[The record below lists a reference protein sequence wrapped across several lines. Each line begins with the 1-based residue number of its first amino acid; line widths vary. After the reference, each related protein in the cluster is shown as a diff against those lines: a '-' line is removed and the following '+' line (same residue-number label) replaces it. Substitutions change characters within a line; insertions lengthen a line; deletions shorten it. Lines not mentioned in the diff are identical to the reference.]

1 MTRRSDDGL
10 AYHSWFDS
18 GLSLVER
25 VIVLKSDSPDD
36 EIDTNMSLHF
46 IKCIA
51 TLENLNDKPI
61 CVILNSTGGDM
72 YASLAIYDRI
82 KDSHCAVCVRGYGA
96 IMSGASI
103 I

>member
-72 YASLAIYDRI
+72 IGLRI
-82 KDSHCAVCVRGYGA
+82 LIVLFVFEVMVLLCLVRLL
-96 IMSGASI
+96 
-103 I
+103 